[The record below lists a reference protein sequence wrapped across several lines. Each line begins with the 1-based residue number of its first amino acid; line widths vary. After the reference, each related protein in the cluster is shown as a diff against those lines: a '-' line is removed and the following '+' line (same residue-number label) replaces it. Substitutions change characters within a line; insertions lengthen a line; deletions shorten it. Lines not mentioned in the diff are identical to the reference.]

1 MTSSTSLTISTSGS
15 LSSNSELSIRS
26 PSNSEHTSSDELQP
40 KKEILIYQNQ
50 LKEQQRLK
58 KLEEMKEDQLEPKHK
73 VNKWLIL
80 FLVFL
85 LPISLFICFTTR
97 FNAISGLYF
106 LLFIIY
112 LFVPNH
118 SYTRGVKKFQNF
130 HFAYLTIVVI
140 FSSLVLIGQIV
151 FNSYLYHNEK
161 NGNTIIEENSDTYEI
176 FETIGLKIYFRKVR
190 NKSFKKVKV
199 TV

>member
-1 MTSSTSLTISTSGS
+1 MTFSASSATLTSGS
-15 LSSNSELSIRS
+15 LNSELSIRS

-50 LKEQQRLK
+50 LKEQQHLK
-58 KLEEMKEDQLEPKHK
+58 KIEDMKEDQLKPKSK
-73 VNKWLIL
+73 ANKWLIL

-97 FNAISGLYF
+97 FNALSGLYF
-106 LLFIIY
+106 LFFIVY

-130 HFAYLTIVVI
+130 HFAYLTLLVI
-140 FSSLVLIGQIV
+140 FSSLVLIGQII

-161 NGNTIIEENSDTYEI
+161 NGKTIIEENSDTYEI
-176 FETIGLKIYFRKVR
+176 YETIGLQMFVLIF
-190 NKSFKKVKV
+190 
-199 TV
+199 